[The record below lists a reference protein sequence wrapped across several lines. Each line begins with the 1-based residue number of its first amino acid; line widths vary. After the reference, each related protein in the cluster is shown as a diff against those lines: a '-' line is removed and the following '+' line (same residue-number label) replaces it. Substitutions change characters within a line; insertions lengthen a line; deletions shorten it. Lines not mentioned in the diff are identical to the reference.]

1 MRRFAATLKRDV
13 LIAIRS
19 GVEMLNP
26 LAFFALTGVVFAIVF
41 GSDLDTRQISGIPAV
56 WTTALFA
63 NMLAMEG
70 IFRRDYDDGTLAHLL
85 IDKTATLPAICAKL
99 GAHWLLT
106 GLPIGVLAPIVGVG
120 FGLPPETLAMLMATV
135 LIGTPALTLIGA
147 MGAALVVGLGRG
159 GVLLTLLVL
168 PLYVPV
174 LLLGIGV
181 CHQFHTGAAYT
192 PQLVGLFAILTGTLT
207 AVPLALGPIL
217 RVSQDR

>member
-1 MRRFAATLKRDV
+1 MMRFLATLQRDL
-13 LIAIRS
+13 LIALRA

-26 LAFFALTGVVFAIVF
+26 LVFFLLTGVVFAIVF
-41 GSDLDTRQISGIPAV
+41 GNELDTRQISGIPAV

-63 NMLAMEG
+63 NMLALEG
-70 IFRRDYDDGTLAHLL
+70 LFRRDHDDGTLAHML
-85 IDKTATLPAICAKL
+85 IDRTSTSSSVCAKI

-106 GLPIGVLAPIVGVG
+106 GLPIAALAPVVGLG
-120 FGLPPETLAMLMATV
+120 FGLPPTTLVVLAATI
-135 LIGTPALTLIGA
+135 LIGTPPLTLIGS

-168 PLYVPV
+168 PLYIPV

-181 CHQFHTGAAYT
+181 CYQVHVGAEFT
-192 PQLVGLFAILTGTLT
+192 PQLIGLFAILTGTLT
-207 AVPLALGPIL
+207 AIPLALGPIL